1 MIDIAQALN
10 QDASPWPPLF
20 LLSDGGNKADKKGVD
35 LRQLKGVF
43 AMLRYLRS
51 LVLSLAP
58 LVLAASLPA
67 TAWSQAAW
75 PNKPVKIVV
84 PFAPGG
90 TTDILARAIA
100 PELGKAF
107 GQSFVIENKGGAGG
121 NIGTEIVA
129 RAAPDGY
136 TLLMGTVGTH
146 GINKSLYAKLSYDPQ
161 KDFAPITLVAGVP
174 NVMVMNAEKAKTLGI
189 NTVPDFIAYA
199 RKNPGRLNMAS
210 SGNGTS
216 IHMAGELFKSMT
228 GTFMTHIPYTGSAPA
243 LLGLVS
249 DQVDVMFDNLPSS
262 MALIKAGKLKA
273 FAVTSAQRSGAMPDM
288 PTIEEAGPL
297 KGFEASSWFGL
308 LAPAGTPPDIVK
320 ALQRE
325 TAKALNSPAIKEK
338 LLAQGAIPSG
348 NTPEEFA
355 ALIDAEIK
363 KWAPVVKN
371 SGARV
376 D

>member
-1 MIDIAQALN
+1 
-10 QDASPWPPLF
+10 
-20 LLSDGGNKADKKGVD
+20 
-35 LRQLKGVF
+35 
-43 AMLRYLRS
+43 MLQRVRS
-51 LVLSLAP
+51 LIFSLLP
-58 LVLAASLPA
+58 LLLAA
-67 TAWSQAAW
+67 TAPFAAWAQGAW

-90 TTDILARAIA
+90 TTDILARAVA
-100 PELGKAF
+100 PELAKAF

-174 NVMVMNAEKAKTLGI
+174 NVMVMNAEKAKALGI

-243 LLGLVS
+243 FLHRIGPG
-249 DQVDVMFDNLPSS
+249 FD
-262 MALIKAGKLKA
+262 G
-273 FAVTSAQRSGAMPDM
+273 T
-288 PTIEEAGPL
+288 
-297 KGFEASSWFGL
+297 GF
-308 LAPAGTPPDIVK
+308 
-320 ALQRE
+320 
-325 TAKALNSPAIKEK
+325 
-338 LLAQGAIPSG
+338 
-348 NTPEEFA
+348 
-355 ALIDAEIK
+355 
-363 KWAPVVKN
+363 
-371 SGARV
+371 
-376 D
+376 